1 MESLYSTPKPSVAV
15 QFAVRGRLS
24 ASTCCEQRNRRS
36 GKGQTL
42 FREVMIVC
50 SLSRGYT
57 NEKNATEI
65 AEAIAELGFGGA
77 VEDTGTQD
85 AW

>member
-1 MESLYSTPKPSVAV
+1 
-15 QFAVRGRLS
+15 
-24 ASTCCEQRNRRS
+24 
-36 GKGQTL
+36 
-42 FREVMIVC
+42 MIVC
-50 SLSRGYT
+50 SLTRGYT

-65 AEAIAELGFGGA
+65 AEAIAELGFGRA